1 LVSWGRK
8 MKVSKRQLRRII
20 QEEKVKLQELDQVEY
35 QSDEWH
41 QAMDELR
48 EGLVNVVTAAMDVG
62 LLDDDLNDAWAGT
75 KLMIRDMLDASGEF

>member
-1 LVSWGRK
+1 

-62 LLDDDLNDAWAGT
+62 LLDDDLNDAWADT

>member
-1 LVSWGRK
+1 
-8 MKVSKRQLRRII
+8 MKITQNQLRRII
-20 QEEKVKLQELDQVEY
+20 KEEKVKLQELDQVKY

-48 EGLVNVVTAAMDVG
+48 EGLMYVVTAAMDIG
-62 LLDDDLNDAWAGT
+62 LLDDDLNDAWADT

>member
-1 LVSWGRK
+1 
-8 MKVSKRQLRRII
+8 MKITKRQLRRII
-20 QEEKVKLQELDQVEY
+20 KEEKVKLQELDQVEY

-62 LLDDDLNDAWAGT
+62 LLDDDLNDAWADT

>member
-1 LVSWGRK
+1 
-8 MKVSKRQLRRII
+8 MKITQNQLRRII
-20 QEEKVKLQELDQVEY
+20 KEEKVKLQELDQVEY

-48 EGLVNVVTAAMDVG
+48 EGLMNVVTAAMDIG
-62 LLDDDLNDAWAGT
+62 LLDDDLNDAWADT

>member
-1 LVSWGRK
+1 

-20 QEEKVKLQELDQVEY
+20 QEEKVKLQEFDQVEY

-62 LLDDDLNDAWAGT
+62 LLDDDLNDAWADT

>member
-1 LVSWGRK
+1 
-8 MKVSKRQLRRII
+8 MKITQNQLRRII
-20 QEEKVKLQELDQVEY
+20 KEEKVKLQELDQVKY

-62 LLDDDLNDAWAGT
+62 LLDDDLNDAWADT

>member
-1 LVSWGRK
+1 
-8 MKVSKRQLRRII
+8 MKITQNQLRRII
-20 QEEKVKLQELDQVEY
+20 KEEKVKLQELDQVEY

-62 LLDDDLNDAWAGT
+62 LLDDDLNDAWADT

>member
-1 LVSWGRK
+1 
-8 MKVSKRQLRRII
+8 MKITQNQLRRII
-20 QEEKVKLQELDQVEY
+20 KEEKVKLQELDQVKY

-48 EGLVNVVTAAMDVG
+48 EGLMNVVTAAMDIG
-62 LLDDDLNDAWAGT
+62 LLDDDLNDAWADT

>member
-1 LVSWGRK
+1 

>member
-1 LVSWGRK
+1 
-8 MKVSKRQLRRII
+8 MKITQSQLRRII
-20 QEEKVKLQELDQVEY
+20 KEEKVKLQELDQVKY

-62 LLDDDLNDAWAGT
+62 LLDDDLNDAWADT
-75 KLMIRDMLDASGEF
+75 KLMIRDMLDASGAF

>member
-1 LVSWGRK
+1 
-8 MKVSKRQLRRII
+8 MKITKRQLRRII
-20 QEEKVKLQELDQVEY
+20 KEEKVKLQELDQVEY

-62 LLDDDLNDAWAGT
+62 LLDDDLNDAWADT
-75 KLMIRDMLDASGEF
+75 KLMIRDTLDASGEF

>member
-1 LVSWGRK
+1 
-8 MKVSKRQLRRII
+8 MKVTKSQLRRII
-20 QEEKVKLQELDQVEY
+20 KEEKVKLQELDQVEY

-62 LLDDDLNDAWAGT
+62 LLDDDLNDAWADT

>member
-1 LVSWGRK
+1 

-20 QEEKVKLQELDQVEY
+20 KEEKVKLQELDQVEY

-62 LLDDDLNDAWAGT
+62 LLDDDLNDAWADT